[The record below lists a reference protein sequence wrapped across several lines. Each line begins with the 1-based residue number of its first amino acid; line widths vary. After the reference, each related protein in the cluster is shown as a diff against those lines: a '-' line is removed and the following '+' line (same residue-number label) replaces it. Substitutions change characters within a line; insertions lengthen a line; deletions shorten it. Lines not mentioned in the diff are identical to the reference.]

1 MSNPFLQAKRQV
13 APRQHPTFRNR
24 KYPEVWKMSVDE
36 LKKLY
41 EETTDGHKR
50 GAITRAINEKLGL
63 KTISQTHKQRLARDL
78 NYLLFISSG
87 FKNQLVHSKSSLS
100 YHLQRNPED
109 TLLLGLLHEIQLIG
123 YAVQRIEQR
132 IQARPKESDKPR
144 KRVRN
149 KKTWQN
155 VLHVGE

>member
-13 APRQHPTFRNR
+13 SPKQHPTFRNR

-63 KTISQTHKQRLARDL
+63 KTISQTDKQRLAGDL
-78 NYLLFISSG
+78 NYLLFITGG
-87 FKNQLVHSKSSLS
+87 FKEQIKTAQHNMRHHLKSNLNEPLLKDLWDDMYVLVKELASIEEKI
-100 YHLQRNPED
+100 RN
-109 TLLLGLLHEIQLIG
+109 
-123 YAVQRIEQR
+123 
-132 IQARPKESDKPR
+132 RPKESDKPR

-149 KKTWQN
+149 RKTWQN
-155 VLHVGE
+155 VLPVGE